1 MRRSEGED
9 RRDARRRK
17 GQENASQETHL
28 RATHEGMT
36 RQHAHCY
43 LFCLAII
50 MKLGNP
56 QDSIGYVLVGGKQ
69 IR

>member
-1 MRRSEGED
+1 VKLRIGET
-9 RRDARRRK
+9 RDEERGKRTRVRK
-17 GQENASQETHL
+17 L
-28 RATHEGMT
+28 THEGMT
-36 RQHAHCY
+36 RQHAHYY